1 MRGRIPARLGDLN
14 ARDVSVLEGE
24 FRKWTATRRSFSAG
38 TSFLNSTLGR
48 IRLTCYKRKEKK
60 RKEKKAKSLH
70 LTAPPAMIG
79 HPAGV
84 LNPRARVAG
93 FPFPVA

>member
-60 RKEKKAKSLH
+60 AKSLH